1 MIANKWNRKYKE
13 NPTLPSVNKY
23 VQQFYHLAKGKR
35 ALDIACGRG
44 QNAIF
49 LAQKGFEVDAVDISS
64 EALKNLQQF
73 PNIQTYNMD
82 INEFIFKEYD
92 LVVVTNF
99 LERSI
104 FTKMQRALKENAIVI
119 YETFTYKSSMN
130 PKYCLRPNELVQSFC
145 DLEIIF
151 YQLIHNE
158 TKAILVARKLPIT

>member
-23 VQQFYHLAKGKR
+23 VQRFYRLAKGNR

-64 EALKNLQQF
+64 EALKNLQQV

-82 INEFIFKEYD
+82 IDKFVFKKYD

-99 LERSI
+99 LQRSI
-104 FTKMQRALKENAIVI
+104 FSKMQRALKVNGVVI
-119 YETFTYKSSMN
+119 YETFTYKSAMN
-130 PKYCLRPNELVQSFC
+130 PEYCLRPNELVQSFC
-145 DLEIIF
+145 DMEIVF
-151 YQLIHNE
+151 YQLIHKE
-158 TKAILVARKLPIT
+158 TKAILVARKLLVP